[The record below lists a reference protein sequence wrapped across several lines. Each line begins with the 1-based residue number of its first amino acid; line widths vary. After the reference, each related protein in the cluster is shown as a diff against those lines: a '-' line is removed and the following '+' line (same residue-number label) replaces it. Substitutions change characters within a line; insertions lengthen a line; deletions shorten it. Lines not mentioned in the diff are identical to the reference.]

1 MWRLKVAY
9 GGKDPNIFTTNEFVG
24 RQIWEFDPDAG
35 TDEER
40 AQVEDA
46 RRHFNNN
53 LHHVKAN
60 NDLLWRLQM
69 LREKKFKQTIPAVKV
84 EEGEEIT
91 YEKATTATRRAVHF
105 YSALQAS
112 DGHWPAENAGPLF
125 FLPPLVICLY
135 VIGHLNSVLTREH
148 RVEILRY
155 IYNHQQEDGGW
166 GFHIESPSCMF
177 STAMSYICMRLLGEG
192 PEGGQDNA
200 CARARK
206 WILDHGGVTY
216 IPSWGKAWLAILGL
230 IDYDGLNP
238 MPPEFWMLPTYFPM
252 HPGKMWC
259 YCRTVYMPSSYL
271 YGKRASS
278 ESVAFEQTDQ
288 RESSSNNNEAYPL

>member
-46 RRHFNNN
+46 RRHFTNNR
-53 LHHVKAN
+53 HH
-60 NDLLWRLQM
+60 
-69 LREKKFKQTIPAVKV
+69 
-84 EEGEEIT
+84 
-91 YEKATTATRRAVHF
+91 
-105 YSALQAS
+105 
-112 DGHWPAENAGPLF
+112 
-125 FLPPLVICLY
+125 VICLY

-166 GFHIESPSCMF
+166 GFHKESPSCMF

-271 YGKRASS
+271 YGKRFVGPITPLVLQLREELHTQPYHQVNWSRARHLCIVYAVLLGRRSAWEALQNASS
-278 ESVAFEQTDQ
+278 ENTRLSVGC
-288 RESSSNNNEAYPL
+288 